1 MMNFN
6 FRSMIPSK
14 KIQVSVKA
22 PFFSYQKITWLH
34 WTRFTGE
41 ACLLCLVI
49 NRLFYQKALAFLFLC
64 PLGAYY
70 VYQRKKQE
78 LKFRKNR
85 LWLQFRDALSALQ
98 VSISAGYSLENAIKE
113 TRKDLER
120 IYGRKGE
127 MVVEFRYMEI
137 QLEHGVSVEKLL
149 NSLSSRTGIEDIQ
162 NFSQILIQSKKMGG
176 NMRKILQECITSM
189 EGQMDVKKEI
199 QAMLASRRLEQ
210 RIMSLLP
217 LGIILYLQISSPS
230 FLSVLYGNPVG
241 ICIMTL
247 CLGIYLFAYQWGERL
262 VEIEI

>member
-1 MMNFN
+1 MKNFN

-78 LKFRKNR
+78 LKCRKNR

-176 NMRKILQECITSM
+176 NMRKILQEGITSM

-199 QAMLASRRLEQ
+199 QSMLASRRREQ
-210 RIMSLLP
+210 RFM
-217 LGIILYLQISSPS
+217 S
-230 FLSVLYGNPVG
+230 FLP
-241 ICIMTL
+241 
-247 CLGIYLFAYQWGERL
+247 
-262 VEIEI
+262 

>member
-1 MMNFN
+1 MKNFN

-78 LKFRKNR
+78 LKCRKNR

-120 IYGRKGE
+120 I
-127 MVVEFRYMEI
+127 
-137 QLEHGVSVEKLL
+137 
-149 NSLSSRTGIEDIQ
+149 
-162 NFSQILIQSKKMGG
+162 
-176 NMRKILQECITSM
+176 
-189 EGQMDVKKEI
+189 
-199 QAMLASRRLEQ
+199 
-210 RIMSLLP
+210 
-217 LGIILYLQISSPS
+217 
-230 FLSVLYGNPVG
+230 
-241 ICIMTL
+241 
-247 CLGIYLFAYQWGERL
+247 
-262 VEIEI
+262 